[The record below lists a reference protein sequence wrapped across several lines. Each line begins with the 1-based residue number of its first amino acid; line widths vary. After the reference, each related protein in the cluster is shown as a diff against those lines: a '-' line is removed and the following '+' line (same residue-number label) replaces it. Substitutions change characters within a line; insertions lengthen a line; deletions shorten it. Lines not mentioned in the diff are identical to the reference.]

1 MIFIAGGTLAFFF
14 EFLLLSKRNKSLA
27 DKILAVW
34 MLLIGLHLFLFYY
47 SYSGLDLKYT
57 FLLGIGMPFP
67 FLHGPFLFLYTS
79 VLTGRIQKFKVIH
92 LLHLLPFLF
101 FYVYYASFFV
111 LSPQEK
117 REFIQRFINGYKDF
131 YSQYSYFGML
141 ISAATYLTLNFF
153 MLKKHKKNIYSNYS
167 YSNEKINLHW
177 LRNLLIGM
185 IIIWIV
191 VIVANLFYKEFGPDY
206 FIYVT
211 VVLFV
216 ISMGYFGIRQG
227 NIFVT
232 QKENILEKPG
242 DDNSTTGN
250 PKRYAKSG
258 LKEDDIQQ
266 IQSKLTELMEKK
278 KLYLD
283 ETLSLNKL
291 SEQVEVLPNYLSQ
304 VINERYGKN
313 FYDFVNSYRVEE
325 FKNIVQR
332 SENRNKTLL
341 ALALDSGFT
350 SKASFNNFFKKLSGQ
365 TPSEYIKSLK
375 NQTL

>member
-14 EFLLLSKRNKSLA
+14 EFLLLSKKNKSLA

-34 MLLIGLHLFLFYY
+34 MLMLGLHLFLVYY
-47 SYSGLDLKYT
+47 SFAGLNLKYT
-57 FLLGIGMPFP
+57 FLLGIGNPFP
-67 FLHGPFLFLYTS
+67 FLHCPMLFLYTLA
-79 VLTGRIQKFKVIH
+79 LTGKINRFRFIYLIH
-92 LLHLLPFLF
+92 FAPFFF
-101 FYVYYASFFV
+101 FYFYYASFFTMDSV
-111 LSPQEK
+111 EK
-117 REFIQRFINGYKDF
+117 IAFINKFKEGYSDF
-131 YSQYSYFGML
+131 YSRYSYFGML
-141 ISAATYLTLNFF
+141 VLAITYLVLIFISLLN
-153 MLKKHKKNIYSNYS
+153 HKKNIQSFYS
-167 YSNEKINLHW
+167 YSNDKINLHW
-177 LRNLLIGM
+177 LRYLLIGM
-185 IIIWIV
+185 ACVWSV
-191 VIVANLFYKEFGPDY
+191 VIVSNLFYKNNRPDY
-206 FIYVT
+206 YIYIS

-216 ISMGYFGIRQG
+216 ISIGYFGIRQG
-227 NIFVT
+227 NIFVAK
-232 QKENILEKPG
+232 QPEVIPDKPVE
-242 DDNSTTGN
+242 DNYAVEN

-258 LKEDDIQQ
+258 LKEVDIQQ
-266 IQSKLTELMEKK
+266 IQLKLTDLMEKK

-291 SEQVEVLPNYLSQ
+291 SEQVEILPNYLSQ

-332 SENRNKTLL
+332 TENRNKTLL

-375 NQTL
+375 N